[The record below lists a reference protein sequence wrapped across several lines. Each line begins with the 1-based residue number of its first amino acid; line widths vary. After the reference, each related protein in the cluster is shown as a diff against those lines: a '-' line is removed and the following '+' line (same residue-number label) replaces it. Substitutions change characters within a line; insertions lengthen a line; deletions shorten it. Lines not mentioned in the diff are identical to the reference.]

1 MIYSTLLTTTGPTV
15 VYASSTTGAEVG
27 SVSVGPPAL
36 PAGRVNAITTIAFCN
51 VGAPNLTDETVN
63 SANIDIQLV
72 PYNIA
77 PATQHYVVKSLTVPA
92 GETVFFSDERIILS
106 EGDKV
111 VVTASAANL
120 IAVTVSSMPV

>member
-1 MIYSTLLTTTGPTV
+1 MIYSTLLTSTGPTV
-15 VYASSTTGAEVG
+15 AYASSTTGAEVG
-27 SVSVGPPAL
+27 SVSAGPPAV
-36 PAGRVNAITTIAFCN
+36 PAGQVNAVTTIALCN

-63 SANIDIQLV
+63 SANVDIQLV

-77 PATQHYVVKSLTVPA
+77 PDTKHYIVKNLTVPA
-92 GETVFFSDERIILS
+92 GETIFFSDERIILS
-106 EGDKV
+106 AGDKI

>member
-1 MIYSTLLTTTGPTV
+1 MIYSTLLTTTGPTI
-15 VYASSTTGAEVG
+15 VYASTTTGDTAVG
-27 SVSVGPPAL
+27 DPPVPPL
-36 PAGRVNAITTIAFCN
+36 SVNAITTIAFCN
-51 VGAPNLTDETVN
+51 VGAPDLADETVN

-77 PATQHYVVKSLTVPA
+77 AATKHYVVKSLTVPA
-92 GETVFFSDERIILS
+92 GETVFFSDERIILNG
-106 EGDKV
+106 GDKV